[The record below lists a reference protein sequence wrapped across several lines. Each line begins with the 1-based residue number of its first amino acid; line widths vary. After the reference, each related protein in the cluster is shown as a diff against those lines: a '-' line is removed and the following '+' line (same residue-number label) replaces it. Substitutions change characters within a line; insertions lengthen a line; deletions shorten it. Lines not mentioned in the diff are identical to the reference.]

1 MGHGEG
7 GVVSKRLEFRVDRYS
22 SVHVLLVLVVI
33 MILMGLHFC
42 HGSRRSNAYVTE
54 FNVMIWMLQCCNVT
68 VIHYVLILISLV

>member
-33 MILMGLHFC
+33 MILMGLHLC
-42 HGSRRSNAYVTE
+42 HGSRKSKCLR
-54 FNVMIWMLQCCNVT
+54 
-68 VIHYVLILISLV
+68 H